1 MNDHELTVALREQRG
16 RVSMTMPVEQIIS
29 RGRAVRARR
38 RVSGAAA
45 TLGAAGVAGVAAFTV
60 GGAVPAAHPAGS
72 YPTGSGPA
80 ASRPAA
86 SSPVSIPDVRLAAW
100 TVTRGS
106 GGTIKVTFREAAD
119 AATLQATLRAD
130 GVPVSV
136 DFTGQPNPACHA
148 YALSGSTPTPPGKPF
163 GGQVTGLLGGYS
175 FLHNPKSAY
184 TSPYALTIN
193 PSKLPSGAGVQ
204 IFTSG
209 TPGGADNFQLTV
221 RLVHASAS
229 CTG

>member
-16 RVSMTMPVEQIIS
+16 RVSMTTPVEQIIS
-29 RGRAVRARR
+29 RGRTVRARR
-38 RVSGAAA
+38 RVSGTAA
-45 TLGAAGVAGVAAFTV
+45 TLGVAGAAGAAAIGVSV
-60 GGAVPAAHPAGS
+60 AVPASHPVS
-72 YPTGSGPA
+72 
-80 ASRPAA
+80 SRPAA
-86 SSPVSIPDVRLAAW
+86 SQPTASRPVSIPDVRLAAW

-130 GVPVSV
+130 GIPVSV
-136 DFTGQPNPACHA
+136 DFTGQPNPACQA
-148 YALSGSTPTPPGKPF
+148 YDFSGSTPTPPGEPF
-163 GGQVTGLLGGYS
+163 SGQLNRLLGGYS

-184 TSPYALTIN
+184 TSPYALVIN
-193 PSKLPSGAGVQ
+193 PSKLPSGAGLQ

-221 RLVHASAS
+221 QLVHASAT

>member
-45 TLGAAGVAGVAAFTV
+45 TLGVAGAAAFAV
-60 GGAVPAAHPAGS
+60 SIAVPAGHPAAGR
-72 YPTGSGPA
+72 PTAGQPP
-80 ASRPAA
+80 ASR
-86 SSPVSIPDVRLAAW
+86 PVSIPDVRLAAW
-100 TVTRGS
+100 TVTRES

-119 AATLQATLRAD
+119 AAGLQATLRAD
-130 GVPVSV
+130 GVPASVS
-136 DFTGQPNPACHA
+136 FTGQPNPACQT
-148 YALSGSTPTPPGKPF
+148 YTFSGSAPTAPGQPF
-163 GGQVTGLLGGYS
+163 GGPISGLLGGYS

-184 TSPYALTIN
+184 SSPYALVID

-204 IFTSG
+204 ISTSG

-221 RLVHASAS
+221 GLVHASPQ